1 MYSLETTS
9 GMHIILYFMKKIKLR
24 KIKMKV

>member
-9 GMHIILYFMKKIKLR
+9 GMRIILYFMKKIKLR